1 MDKHNVVMN
10 KIEHNST
17 FKVILTQASMWINLE
32 VSILIETKQ
41 TQKDKDY
48 RSTSVRHPD
57 TPHSRLPGTE
67 GAECLMVTVSLQE
80 NEKILEMDGNNIFTT
95 V

>member
-48 RSTSVRHPD
+48 RPTSVRHPD
-57 TPHSRLPGTE
+57 KPHSRLPGVE

-80 NEKILEMDGNNIFTT
+80 NEKILEMNGNNIFTT

>member
-32 VSILIETKQ
+32 VNILIETNQ
-41 TQKDKDY
+41 TQKDKGY
-48 RSTSVRHPD
+48 HSTSMKHPD
-57 TPHSRLPGTE
+57 KPHSRLPGIE

-80 NEKILEMDGNNIFTT
+80 NEKILEMNGNNIFTT
-95 V
+95 M

>member
-32 VSILIETKQ
+32 VSILIETNQ
-41 TQKDKDY
+41 TQTD
-48 RSTSVRHPD
+48 RRI
-57 TPHSRLPGTE
+57 LLWLGT
-67 GAECLMVTVSLQE
+67 V
-80 NEKILEMDGNNIFTT
+80 
-95 V
+95 